1 VSLEFRIHSLSQAS
15 NSSKMGILKHILLPG
30 FGLLHAASAAAC
42 WDLKGWASVIGLKG
56 SVSEDDE
63 KSIRQ
68 NHTLGV
74 LRGYN
79 LAMMT
84 LCAMGVFKEH
94 AHFRGQIILA
104 EFVLFATATVDA
116 FRLGELNYVVPGGI
130 SLVALGGFIVNSMEP
145 GIFTK
150 DKSR

>member
-1 VSLEFRIHSLSQAS
+1 
-15 NSSKMGILKHILLPG
+15 MGILKHVLLPG
-30 FGLLHAASAAAC
+30 FGLLHAAAAVAC
-42 WDLKGWASVIGLKG
+42 KDLKGWASVIGLKD

-68 NHTLGV
+68 NHTLGIV
-74 LRGYN
+74 RGFN

-84 LCAMGVFKEH
+84 LCALGVFKEH

-104 EFVLFATATVDA
+104 EFILFATAAVDA
-116 FRLGELNYVVPGGI
+116 FRLGELNYVVPGVT
-130 SLVALGGFIVNSMEP
+130 SLVALGGLFVSSMEP

-150 DKSR
+150 DRFA